1 MGDYT
6 STTYFTGVNQQ
17 FTGRGYAKIEQNQ
30 FIAFSFDNNRSS
42 SVTFSGYIVIRYR
55 KLKEDNITLGLVV
68 RSCNSSFCHVTEDL
82 SFSLLSSG
90 VGLAWISPELSSF
103 HRGRVY
109 LLNLTFIGGWYAN
122 SSVEID
128 SLVLLPDIRDT
139 RINNVTAQQRAA
151 VHGMTSVDI
160 EECWKNSSSL
170 SGLSYSRNVCMN
182 VTFSVMAEV
191 FDGALRKYYFAV
203 IAIQG

>member
-6 STTYFTGVNQQ
+6 STAYFTGVNQQ

-42 SVTFSGYIVIRYR
+42 SVGFSGYIVIRYK
-55 KLKEDNITLGLVV
+55 KLKEDNVTLRLVV
-68 RSCNSSFCHVTEDL
+68 HSCNSSFCHVTEDL

-90 VGLAWISPELSSF
+90 FGLAWISSEPISF
-103 HRGRVY
+103 HRGQVY
-109 LLNLTFIGGWYAN
+109 HLNLTFIGGWYVN

-128 SLVLLPDIRDT
+128 SLILLPDIRDT
-139 RINNVTAQQRAA
+139 RINNVTAQQRGA

-160 EECWKNSSSL
+160 EDCWKNSTSL
-170 SGLSYSRNVCMN
+170 SGLLNSQSVCMN
-182 VTFSVMAEV
+182 VTFSVMSEV
-191 FDGALRKYYFAV
+191 FDGALRKYCYFAI
-203 IAIQG
+203 IALH